1 MKNIS
6 KLFIKVLT
14 IFVFTVAFTAVANA
28 QAIRTW
34 VSGVGDDA
42 NPCSRTAPCKTFA
55 GAISKTAASGEIDSM
70 DPGGY
75 GTVTITKSMTID
87 GAMSGKAG
95 ITAAGGFTGVII
107 NAGDTGIVVLRNLLI
122 NGAGTGLNG
131 IRILSAKAVYIEDC
145 HIFGFQGSSPTTGR
159 GISDERTTTNGTL
172 FVVNTVAERNEQ
184 TNIFI
189 SPSAT
194 GIVAVLDNVKLLD
207 SNANS
212 GLSVRGGSSASIKN
226 SVISANNNFGIVAEA
241 DAGGTNV
248 TVENCLITNNG
259 TGVATVTNSPTI
271 YLSNNTIT
279 GNNTGINVYSGSIL
293 SFGNNKI
300 VGNGVNGSVSG
311 SAGSLQ

>member
-1 MKNIS
+1 MKNTS
-6 KLFIKVLT
+6 KFFIKALT
-14 IFVFTVAFTAVANA
+14 IFVFAVSLTTIANA
-28 QAIRTW
+28 QAVRTW

-55 GAISKTAASGEIDSM
+55 GAISKTAASGEIDSL
-70 DPGGY
+70 DPAGY
-75 GTVTITKSMTID
+75 GGVTITKSMTIE

-95 ITAAGGFTGVII
+95 ITASGQTGIII

-122 NGAGTGLNG
+122 NGAGTGVYG

-145 HIFGFQGSSPTTGR
+145 HIFGFQGSSLTTGR
-159 GISDERTTTNGTL
+159 GISDERSTVNGTL
-172 FVVNTVAERNEQ
+172 FIVNTVAERNEQ

-189 SPSAT
+189 SPSAS
-194 GIVAVLDNVKLLD
+194 GVVAVLDNVKLLD

-212 GLSVRGGSSASIKN
+212 GLAVRGGSTVSIKN
-226 SVISANNNFGIVAEA
+226 SVISANNAFGIVAEA
-241 DAGGTNV
+241 DANGTNV

-271 YLSNNTIT
+271 YLSDNTIT
-279 GNNTGINVYSGSIL
+279 GNNTGIAVYSGSIL
-293 SFGNNKI
+293 SFGNNKV
-300 VGNGVNGSVSG
+300 VGNGVNGAVSG